1 MILIIA
7 INAINLIMF
16 FIVNLFT
23 AKSPIYLHYVMKS
36 ENTVKNIISRNKKNI
51 KMRKR
56 SIRYDLIK
64 YFNK

>member
-36 ENTVKNIISRNKKNI
+36 ENIVKNIISINKKNI

-56 SIRYDLIK
+56 YI
-64 YFNK
+64 